1 MKTRM
6 KVIGAGLV
14 VLSLLTISCAYNG
27 SSAAEETTE
36 STEINTAQM
45 NSIESIYDI
54 KVNKLDGSAIDLND
68 FKGKKMLFV
77 NVASKCGFT
86 PQYAELQQLYDKYN
100 GKLEIFGV
108 PCNQFGG
115 QEPGSSDEIAQFCEK
130 NYGVTFTML
139 EKADVKGASQ
149 HPLYAWLTMK
159 EKNGVMDASIKWNF
173 HKFLVDEEG
182 NLINMYNSRVNPL
195 GEELVDAI
203 NK

>member
-1 MKTRM
+1 MTTVADFQVTTNRGETLDLADKQG
-6 KVIGAGLV
+6 KVLLV
-14 VLSLLTISCAYNG
+14 V
-27 SSAAEETTE
+27 
-36 STEINTAQM
+36 NT
-45 NSIESIYDI
+45 
-54 KVNKLDGSAIDLND
+54 
-68 FKGKKMLFV
+68 
-77 NVASKCGFT
+77 ASKCGFT

-100 GKLEIFGV
+100 GKLEIFGI

-159 EKNGVMDASIKWNF
+159 EKNGVMDATIKWNF

-182 NLINMYNSRVNPL
+182 QLINMYNSRVNPL

>member
-1 MKTRM
+1 MKIRM
-6 KVIGAGLV
+6 KVIGIGLL

-27 SSAAEETTE
+27 SSASEETAE
-36 STEINTAQM
+36 STETNTTKTKAM
-45 NSIESIYDI
+45 ESIYDI
-54 KVNKLDGSAIDLND
+54 KVSKLDGSPINLSDY
-68 FKGKKMLFV
+68 KGKKMLFV
-77 NVASKCGFT
+77 NVASKCGYT
-86 PQYAELQQLYDKYN
+86 PQYAELQELYDKYK

-108 PCNQFGG
+108 PCNQFGS

-159 EKNGVMDASIKWNF
+159 EKNGLMDATVKWNF
-173 HKFLVDEEG
+173 HKFLVGEDGE
-182 NLINMYNSRVNPL
+182 LINMFNSRVNPM
-195 GEELVDAI
+195 GSELVDAI

>member
-1 MKTRM
+1 MAACANTARQVRTTASLGPTVSTSPIAPRNDRKMTTIADFTVTTNRGETLDLATKKG
-6 KVIGAGLV
+6 KVLLV
-14 VLSLLTISCAYNG
+14 V
-27 SSAAEETTE
+27 
-36 STEINTAQM
+36 NT
-45 NSIESIYDI
+45 
-54 KVNKLDGSAIDLND
+54 
-68 FKGKKMLFV
+68 
-77 NVASKCGFT
+77 ASKCGFT

-159 EKNGVMDASIKWNF
+159 EKNGVMDATIKWNF

-182 NLINMYNSRVNPL
+182 QLINMYNSRVNPL